1 MTSLPRLVETLPAFY
16 RRPLERQVRLND
28 HERRCGAIPID
39 GHAVAIHAQQT
50 TIGKYQAAYK
60 EYYRSHGSCE
70 EQDLALIAGQGFI
83 QLD

>member
-1 MTSLPRLVETLPAFY
+1 
-16 RRPLERQVRLND
+16 LND

-60 EYYRSHGSCE
+60 EYYRSHGSWE

-83 QLD
+83 QLDSRLEKGAPRGTPLKGLI